1 MQDIVKANPSSA
13 QLFYESLHGILNAHL
28 NVISNNENTIK
39 DISNL
44 PIIKNPQSVR
54 AKGRKSNKR
63 KLSNLEQNSAIQR
76 PRKVRNYLYFIVYKY
91 IINFNVYNYLY
102 LQSKPKNNEN
112 ITNLNENINEN
123 INENNNEVNKI
134 F

>member
-123 INENNNEVNKI
+123 
-134 F
+134 